1 MTQNVSLD
9 MPTYSLGLV
18 MTLVEKKHL
27 PVECVS
33 SVYYNGTRYIAEI
46 TFLMYLS
53 SPENVSLIPHIRAM
67 SYTRT
72 L

>member
-1 MTQNVSLD
+1 MTYNVSLD
-9 MPTYSLGLV
+9 MPTYSLGLG
-18 MTLVEKKHL
+18 MTLVEKKHH

-33 SVYYNGTRYIAEI
+33 SVYYKRTRYIAEI

-53 SPENVSLIPHIRAM
+53 TPDNASLIPHIRAM
-67 SYTRT
+67 LYTRT